1 MNERLSFGQRPAL
14 YLGLALSSCASVAL
28 SIVLTRLYSAVLGHH
43 LAFFAIALALFGVG
57 LGGTLVTLFARLVP
71 PRRLFARLALL
82 AGVASLGTTVTLIQ
96 TLRTVVPHAL
106 DADSLRGVALLYA
119 LSAVP
124 FTCLGALTAAG
135 LRAARHDAARVYL
148 VDMLGAALGG
158 LVALVLLRL
167 GAPRAGLA
175 LAIVFAIAG
184 VVFALGSRARG
195 PYAPEEQP
203 GGGWT
208 AAAFLAGA
216 VVLLFGD
223 YGEQWL
229 TVSKIR
235 DANLD
240 RAQFVAWNELAL
252 VTVDRP
258 TRGMAWMRMD
268 ASAATAVLAES
279 NDPTRHPE
287 AMGYVLSGPLGP
299 TLVIGAGGGKD
310 VRVALDAGQT
320 KVVAV
325 ELNRAIANDVMRG
338 KLKDYAGAIYD
349 RPEVELVVDEG
360 RSFVRADARSYRN
373 IVLSLVDTWAAA
385 SVGGLSLSENNL
397 YTVEAFADYLARLDD
412 GGTLVVTRWDEEF
425 PRLLALGA
433 AGLYKAGASA
443 PGDHMFA
450 CSHTRTTALLIA
462 KRPLGEEALKKL
474 RRHCQKNRFSEVFAP
489 DKRGA
494 LEASVVADPYATAR
508 SLTSPKLDPPT
519 DDSPFFFYGR
529 HARELPSLLSDSS
542 KLASEEQGLLTLF
555 LAIGVSLVGAL
566 SAFALPLL
574 LRPGA
579 LLAKRDR
586 PERLR
591 VLAYFSAIGLG
602 YILVELGLTQIL
614 TSLLGHPVYALSV
627 VLTALFA
634 ATGLGAF
641 AMRDVRALH
650 AQRAG
655 VPRLAILVVLL
666 TAAALGLGAASA
678 SLGGLSLPVRVAFA
692 VIVVGA
698 LGLLMG
704 CALPLGVA
712 VGATRSPNLVSWGFA
727 INGFFGVLGAS
738 LGTLAAMHIG
748 FSYVLLLGATAYF
761 VAMMTLPRAAY
772 VPETREAARPLAT
785 EETAQ

>member
-1 MNERLSFGQRPAL
+1 MTERLGFGQRPAL

-28 SIVLTRLYSAVLGHH
+28 SVVLTRMYSAVLGHH

-71 PRRLFARLALL
+71 PHHLFARLSLL
-82 AGVASLGTTVTLIQ
+82 AGVASLGTTITLIQ

-119 LSAVP
+119 LSAIP
-124 FTCLGALTAAG
+124 YTCLGALTAAG
-135 LRAARHDAARVYL
+135 MRAARHDAARLYL
-148 VDMLGAALGG
+148 VDMLGAAVGG
-158 LVALVLLRL
+158 LLALGLLQL
-167 GAPRAGLA
+167 GAPRAGLV
-175 LAIVFAIAG
+175 LAILFAIAG
-184 VVFALGSRARG
+184 VVFAIGSLKPG
-195 PYAPEEQP
+195 PYAPDERP
-203 GGGWT
+203 GGGWS
-208 AAAFLAGA
+208 AAAFLCGA
-216 VVLLFGD
+216 IVLLFGD

-287 AMGYVLSGPLGP
+287 AMGYVLSGPSGP

-310 VRVALDAGQT
+310 VRVALDAGQS

-360 RSFVRADARSYRN
+360 RSFVRADPRRYRN

-397 YTVEAFADYLARLDD
+397 YTVEAFADYLARLED

-425 PRLLALGA
+425 PRLLSLGA
-433 AGLYKAGASA
+433 AGLYKFGATS

-489 DKRGA
+489 DKRGT
-494 LEASVVADPYATAR
+494 LEASIVADPYATAR
-508 SLTSPKLDPPT
+508 SLVSPKLDPPT

-529 HARELPSLLSDSS
+529 HARELPGLLGDAS

-555 LAIGVSLVGAL
+555 LAMAVSLVGAL

-579 LLAKRDR
+579 LLAKADR
-586 PERLR
+586 GDRLR
-591 VLAYFSAIGLG
+591 LLGYFSAIGIG

-614 TSLLGHPVYALSV
+614 TSLLGHPVYALTV

-641 AMRDVRALH
+641 GVRHIRPIH
-650 AQRAG
+650 AQHAG
-655 VPRLAILVVLL
+655 VPRLALLVVML
-666 TAAALGLGAASA
+666 TISALGLGSV
-678 SLGGLSLPVRVAFA
+678 GGLLGALPFAIRVAFA
-692 VIVVGA
+692 IAIVAA

-704 CALPLGVA
+704 CALPLGVSI
-712 VGATRSPNLVSWGFA
+712 GASRSPNLVSWGFA

-738 LGTLAAMHIG
+738 LGTLAAMHVG
-748 FSYVLLLGATAYF
+748 FSYVLLLGGAAYF
-761 VAMMTLPRAAY
+761 VAMMMLPRAATPI
-772 VPETREAARPLAT
+772 VAGSRAPVLGEIDT
-785 EETAQ
+785 